1 MSGWSK
7 DVVGL
12 CDDEARYLNKVG
24 GLGRGLED
32 WGEGRILFVT
42 RGGQGVETISLN
54 N

>member
-1 MSGWSK
+1 MSGWNK

-12 CDDEARYLNKVG
+12 SDDEIRYLNKVG

-32 WGEGRILFVT
+32 WGEGRILFAS
-42 RGGQGVETISLN
+42 REDQEVERISLN